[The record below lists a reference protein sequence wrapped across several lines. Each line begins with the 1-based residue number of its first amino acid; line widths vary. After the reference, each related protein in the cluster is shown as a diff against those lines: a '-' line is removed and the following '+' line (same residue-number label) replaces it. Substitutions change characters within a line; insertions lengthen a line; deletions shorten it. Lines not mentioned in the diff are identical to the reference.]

1 MAFEMEY
8 NEVNRMNEK
17 VFSYFGV
24 TPDSPEWNDWEWQ
37 YSHRIDD
44 VETLSK
50 IIRLGEKDR
59 EDIKTSLGRFRMA
72 ITPYYASLVDSD
84 DPLCPIR
91 MQAVPAIYETHVQP
105 WEKKDPLSE
114 EHDSPVPNIVHRYP
128 DRALFMV
135 TRQCA
140 MYCRHCFRKRLV
152 GEEDFIIS
160 DREKQQAINY
170 IAGTPQI
177 RDVLV
182 SGGDPLSMSDTRLED
197 IIARLRAIPHVE
209 VIRIGTRMPVV
220 LPMRITPSLLNML
233 KKYHPVWINTHF
245 NHPKELT
252 EESIRACAG
261 IADAGIPLGNQT
273 VLLRNIN
280 DDTETMKALLLK
292 LVKARVRPYYIYQCD
307 LFEGSEHFRTRVETG
322 IEIIR
327 NLTGRISGY
336 AIPRFII
343 DAPNGVGKVP
353 VSPNFV
359 ESLDDEKIVI
369 RNYEDR
375 VYTYPQPGN

>member
-1 MAFEMEY
+1 MI
-8 NEVNRMNEK
+8 NEK
-17 VFSYFGV
+17 VFSCFNV
-24 TPDSPEWNDWEWQ
+24 TPESPEWNDWKWQ
-37 YSHRIDD
+37 YQHRITD

-50 IIRLGEKDR
+50 IITLGEKDK
-59 EDIKTSLGRFRMA
+59 EEIETSLGRFRMA
-72 ITPYYASLVDSD
+72 ITPYFASLMDAE
-84 DPLCPIR
+84 DPACPIR
-91 MQAVPAIYETHVQP
+91 MQAVPSIRETHVQS
-105 WEKKDPLSE
+105 WEKRDPLSE
-114 EHDSPVPNIVHRYP
+114 EIDSPVQHIVHRYP
-128 DRALFMV
+128 DRALFLV

-152 GEEDFIIS
+152 GEEDFVIS
-160 DREKQQAINY
+160 DPEKEKAIDY
-170 IAGTPQI
+170 IARTPQI

-182 SGGDPLSMSDTRLED
+182 SGGDPLSMSDLALED
-197 IIARLRAIPHVE
+197 IIARLRDIPHVE

-220 LPMRITPSLLNML
+220 LPMRITPSLLKML

-252 EESIRACAG
+252 EDSRKACAD

-280 DDTETMKALLLK
+280 DNTETMKELLLK
-292 LVKARVRPYYIYQCD
+292 LVKTRVRPYYIYQCD
-307 LFEGSEHFRTRVETG
+307 LYEGSEHFRTRVETG

-336 AIPRFII
+336 AITRFII

-353 VSPNFV
+353 VNPDFV
-359 ESLDDEKIVI
+359 VSLDDEKIEI

-375 VYTYPQPGN
+375 VYTYPQPRIKMAD